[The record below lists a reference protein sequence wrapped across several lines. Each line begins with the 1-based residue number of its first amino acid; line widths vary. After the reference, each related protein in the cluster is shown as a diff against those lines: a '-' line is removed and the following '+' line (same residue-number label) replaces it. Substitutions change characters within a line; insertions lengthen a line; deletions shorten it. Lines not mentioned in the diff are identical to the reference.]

1 VTSLVATHVF
11 AGVPVSDYAASRSW
25 YERLLGRPPDVLPH
39 DEEAV
44 WQLADGG
51 LLYILADAANAG
63 RSVVTLIVPDLAGE
77 LAALDERGIASP
89 SVEAVGGAGLKA
101 TIVDP
106 DGNRIALAQ
115 TA

>member
-1 VTSLVATHVF
+1 MTSLVATHVF

-39 DEEAV
+39 DREAV
-44 WQLADGG
+44 WQLAEGG
-51 LLYILADAANAG
+51 LLYIVADAANAG

-77 LAALDERGIASP
+77 LAALDARGIASP
-89 SVEAVGGAGLKA
+89 SVEVIGDAARKA
-101 TIVDP
+101 TLRDP

-115 TA
+115 TT